1 MALSTMAEYTAEK
14 TAYLEAF
21 AKNIKRLREERRIS
35 QTDLWKLA
43 DLHRTEIGRI
53 EAAEVEPRLMTM
65 HVLADALK
73 VTVDELIAGLPL
85 PKERKPPPMR
95 KRTSPKPPGSE

>member
-1 MALSTMAEYTAEK
+1 
-14 TAYLEAF
+14 
-21 AKNIKRLREERRIS
+21 
-35 QTDLWKLA
+35 
-43 DLHRTEIGRI
+43 
-53 EAAEVEPRLMTM
+53 MTM

-95 KRTSPKPPGSE
+95 KRTSPKPPDSE

>member
-21 AKNIKRLREERRIS
+21 AATVKRLRKERGMS

-65 HVLADALK
+65 AILADALN
-73 VTVDELIAGLPL
+73 VTVDELIAGLPI
-85 PKERKPPPMR
+85 PKERKPPASR
-95 KRTSPKPPGSE
+95 KGLTATRAPRH